1 MSVTQRTATQ
11 DASQEMRCTRCNSVL
26 PPHAIFCGTCGK
38 RVNKDSLKTPVTQ
51 PNTDDISERYRITS
65 LIRRSG
71 HTQLLLAMDTLH
83 QRPVVIRDI
92 NISSLDNDGKQ
103 SALEAVQREYDML
116 RRLRIPDVMPLID
129 LRYSH
134 EHLFV
139 AGGWPFPLPD
149 DVKNGNSKAYT
160 PTLQDVLQS
169 GIGLPPEQAAL
180 SWLHRLSV
188 VIGRLHTI
196 YILLGDLDPSTI
208 VVSNSSY
215 DGVPALAV
223 SWLPVPVRSLL
234 KPVANSTYS
243 SGFMAPEALAG
254 EMVPRSDIYSLGALL
269 YLLLTGSSPDEQLLK
284 SQRPSG
290 RLRELSP
297 RISSAT
303 EAIVIRALAADPN
316 DRYKRVEEMEEALL
330 LALENAPKA
339 RKERS
344 IAQKKGK
351 YDTEAQGQ
359 EMNELHDE
367 AEEVT
372 VSIVSLQSQLA
383 RWQLEK
389 IQTETQDGHAV
400 VREAIAD
407 TPTISTAHIRD
418 ALLNG
423 APPVTPPSDASQ
435 LMEDEALSTND
446 AEPLADDEPLA
457 NESLPEPMPRSTPVP
472 IAETTGEIPMMQR
485 FKERISGILPAL
497 TRPSKGVDVVTSTQ
511 SQATD
516 EAFLKRLQ
524 RFLLGEQQRSTTAA
538 ALIETPLRI
547 QPNQG
552 YTIRI
557 HLMGRDVAT
566 PPLGAKKGAQ
576 PVGLSAIIHDEIVHV
591 EVRSSIFQNYAYVVQ
606 RADVP
611 IPGEG
616 FAAEVSIPMQP
627 LSGGQNGRRERL
639 HIFFMDEARRPLYEK
654 PFAVEVTVSQL
665 VQSGREGHTVLTIPI

>member
-11 DASQEMRCTRCNSVL
+11 DTSQEMRCTRCNSVL
-26 PPHAIFCGTCGK
+26 PPHAIFCGTCGE
-38 RVNKDSLKTPVTQ
+38 RVNKDSLKAPVTQ

-65 LIRRSG
+65 LIRRCG
-71 HTQLLLAMDTLH
+71 YTQLLLAMDTLH

-92 NISSLDNDGKQ
+92 NISSLDDNGKQ
-103 SALEAVQREYDML
+103 RAVEAIQREYDML

-149 DVKNGNSKAYT
+149 DAKNGNSKAYT

-169 GIGLPPEQAAL
+169 GIGLPSEQVAL

-196 YILLGDLDPSTI
+196 YIFLGDLDPSAI
-208 VVSNSSY
+208 VVSEGSY
-215 DGVPALAV
+215 DGLPALAV
-223 SWLPVPVRSLL
+223 SWLPMPMHSLL
-234 KPVANSTYS
+234 EPAVNNNSQGS
-243 SGFMAPEALAG
+243 MFMAPEAAAG
-254 EMVPRSDIYSLGALL
+254 SVEPRSDIYSLGALL
-269 YLLLTGSSPDEQLLK
+269 YLLLTGSSPDEQLPRL
-284 SQRPSG
+284 QRSG
-290 RLRELSP
+290 NRLRELNP

-303 EAIVIRALAADPN
+303 EAIVMRALAVDPG

-330 LALENAPKA
+330 LALETAPKA
-339 RKERS
+339 RKGRS

-351 YDTEAQGQ
+351 YDTEVQGQ
-359 EMNELHDE
+359 ETNTLHDE

-389 IQTETQDGHAV
+389 IQTDTQDGHTV
-400 VREAIAD
+400 IREAIAD

-418 ALLNG
+418 TLLNG
-423 APPVTPPSDASQ
+423 APPVTPPSEAPQRMEDDAS
-435 LMEDEALSTND
+435 STNN
-446 AEPLADDEPLA
+446 DEPLD

-497 TRPSKGVDVVTSTQ
+497 SRPSKEVDEVTSAQ
-511 SQATD
+511 PQDTD
-516 EAFLKRLQ
+516 ESFLKRLQ

-557 HLMGRDVAT
+557 HLMGRNVAT
-566 PPLGAKKGAQ
+566 PPPGTKKGAQ

-606 RADVP
+606 RADVH

>member
-1 MSVTQRTATQ
+1 MSVIQRTATQ

-26 PPHAIFCGTCGK
+26 PPQAIFCGTCGE
-38 RVNKDSLKTPVTQ
+38 RVNKDSLKVPATQ
-51 PNTDDISERYRITS
+51 PNTDDISERYRIMS

-71 HTQLLLAMDTLH
+71 YTQLLLAMDTLH

-92 NISSLDNDGKQ
+92 NISSLDDKGKQ
-103 SALEAVQREYDML
+103 LAVEGVQREYDML
-116 RRLRIPDVMPLID
+116 RRLRIPDVVPLID
-129 LRYSH
+129 LRYSR

-149 DVKNGNSKAYT
+149 DAKNGNSKAYT

-169 GIGLPPEQAAL
+169 GIGLPPEQIAL

-188 VIGRLHTI
+188 VIGRLHTL
-196 YILLGDLDPSTI
+196 YIFLGDLDPSAI
-208 VVSNSSY
+208 VVSDNSY
-215 DGVPALAV
+215 DGIPALAV
-223 SWLPVPVRSLL
+223 SWLPMPVRSLL
-234 KPVANSTYS
+234 KPVANNNPQGSM
-243 SGFMAPEALAG
+243 FMAPEASAG
-254 EMVPRSDIYSLGALL
+254 AVGPRSDIYSLGALL
-269 YLLLTGSSPDEQLLK
+269 YLLLTGSGPDEQLPKL
-284 SQRPSG
+284 QRSG
-290 RLRELSP
+290 SRLRESNP
-297 RISSAT
+297 RISSAA
-303 EAIVIRALAADPN
+303 EAIVMRALAVDPD

-330 LALENAPKA
+330 LALENTPKV
-339 RKERS
+339 RKGRS

-351 YDTEAQGQ
+351 YDTQ
-359 EMNELHDE
+359 ETNTSHDE

-372 VSIVSLQSQLA
+372 ISIVSLQSQLA

-389 IQTETQDGHAV
+389 IQEDRQDGHAV

-418 ALLNG
+418 TLLNE
-423 APPVTPPSDASQ
+423 APPVTPSPEAAQ
-435 LMEDEALSTND
+435 LIEDDALSTND
-446 AEPLADDEPLA
+446 DEPLD
-457 NESLPEPMPRSTPVP
+457 NESLPEPMPRLTPVP
-472 IAETTGEIPMMQR
+472 TAETTGEIPMMQR

-497 TRPSKGVDVVTSTQ
+497 SRPAKEVDAVTSALPQ
-511 SQATD
+511 DTD
-516 EAFLKRLQ
+516 KSFLKRLQ

-547 QPNQG
+547 QPNQS
-552 YTIRI
+552 YTIRV
-557 HLMGRDVAT
+557 HLMGRNVAPS
-566 PPLGAKKGAQ
+566 PPGAKKGTQ
-576 PVGLSAIIHDEIVHV
+576 PVGLSAIIHDEIVRV

-606 RADVP
+606 QADVH